1 MCGGSHLSSAGR
13 RSTPRGFECAP
24 NDLDRGARL
33 TFSNLELMHGRD
45 TDLLDF
51 WQYEADP
58 GPPAGGTSAGF
69 FGGNADII
77 AMGTSR
83 ISVDVRDGLAAM
95 SRNGFNPWA
104 FHVIGEML
112 R

>member
-1 MCGGSHLSSAGR
+1 VPG
-13 RSTPRGFECAP
+13 
-24 NDLDRGARL
+24 GARRL
-33 TFSNLELMHGRD
+33 AVLNARRMTSIAGAADFSSLELMHGRD

>member
-1 MCGGSHLSSAGR
+1 MKPIQGR
-13 RSTPRGFECAP
+13 QLAA
-24 NDLDRGARL
+24 L
-33 TFSNLELMHGRD
+33 
-45 TDLLDF
+45 
-51 WQYEADP
+51 
-58 GPPAGGTSAGF
+58 PPVF

-77 AMGTSR
+77 AMETSR